1 MYAKDVLIC
10 SRPRVL
16 QCGLERNPILIFTD
30 GSWDGSFAGIGAA
43 VIDTLTGE
51 RKVYAGEVPAELV
64 NVWSI
69 GSSQIIC
76 QIELFA
82 LVLIRWLWKE
92 QMCNRRCLF
101 FVDNEAARY
110 AAIKG
115 SSDNLAMR
123 NLMRA
128 FLAPDLT
135 HPLFAWIESVPSKS
149 NLADPPSRQCP
160 EEACELLEID
170 SWEIFN
176 SPDHLLEFLLK
187 GLVLK
192 KGEKRK
198 PALP

>member
-1 MYAKDVLIC
+1 MIA
-10 SRPRVL
+10 RPTRPGGKSAN
-16 QCGLERNPILIFTD
+16 QPCRKPIRRTRRTRPNSSTSGPLD
-30 GSWDGSFAGIGAA
+30 R
-43 VIDTLTGE
+43 
-51 RKVYAGEVPAELV
+51 RKIV
-64 NVWSI
+64 
-69 GSSQIIC
+69 C

-101 FVDNEAARY
+101 FVDNEVARY

-128 FLAPDLT
+128 FLALDLT

-160 EEACELLEID
+160 EEACKLLEID